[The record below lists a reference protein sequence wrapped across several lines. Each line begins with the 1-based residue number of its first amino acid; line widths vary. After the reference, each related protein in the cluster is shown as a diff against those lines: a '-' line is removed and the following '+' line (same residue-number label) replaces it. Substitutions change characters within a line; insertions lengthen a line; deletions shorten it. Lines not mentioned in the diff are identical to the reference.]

1 MFELPEGSLP
11 GGAMAAASARR
22 PRTTRAPR
30 VVVFILTVLAVG
42 WTPRPAD
49 GVWEL
54 EQLYED
60 EILEY
65 VQQFTGDLDSAGTA
79 VESKFLRFEQNGWY
93 QILYD
98 QTSAGMDKVRALPRA
113 SEALSARAPPH
124 PPPTKTHTLNASPVP
139 VIRVSR
145 RAKTS
150 STQVSGT
157 TMSSPVSARKRRSCT
172 VTPCVD
178 AVPTSSAP
186 RSASWAAQTTYPW
199 VPPTA
204 KWAPPAPDR
213 NSGPTAAAP

>member
-11 GGAMAAASARR
+11 GGAMTAASAR
-22 PRTTRAPR
+22 APANDASAAR
-30 VVVFILTVLAVG
+30 RGFILTVLAVG

-98 QTSAGMDKVRALPRA
+98 QTSAGMDKVRALP
-113 SEALSARAPPH
+113 APPKLSPPARLRPRPRKPTPLT
-124 PPPTKTHTLNASPVP
+124 PPPSP
-139 VIRVSR
+139 
-145 RAKTS
+145 
-150 STQVSGT
+150 
-157 TMSSPVSARKRRSCT
+157 
-172 VTPCVD
+172 
-178 AVPTSSAP
+178 SSASLAGQRHRRH
-186 RSASWAAQTTYPW
+186 RSRVQQ
-199 VPPTA
+199 
-204 KWAPPAPDR
+204 
-213 NSGPTAAAP
+213 